1 LLPLPRPPSPSS
13 LSTEPTS
20 LQTLK
25 TTNRHLY
32 SRYHEDAYP
41 LPFPAVGTKLSE
53 EDETTSPWESRL
65 EGSSPINLLRYITP
79 IKMYR
84 GEGRVEPEEDEDV
97 EEDDGS
103 DHLEAWEAMEKQ
115 TKYMVVSRSMV
126 TLVRDFV
133 SDFTP
138 IRIDLSLLLM

>member
-1 LLPLPRPPSPSS
+1 
-13 LSTEPTS
+13 
-20 LQTLK
+20 
-25 TTNRHLY
+25 
-32 SRYHEDAYP
+32 
-41 LPFPAVGTKLSE
+41 
-53 EDETTSPWESRL
+53 
-65 EGSSPINLLRYITP
+65 
-79 IKMYR
+79 MYR